1 MSLRDLMPFGKQSIP
16 ITTGSSSPIGA
27 LQTEVNRLFED
38 FFGQS
43 SALRFFDRSPVAGQ
57 VSFQFSPAIDL
68 KEMEQAFEIVAD
80 LPGIESKDLQVTTA
94 SGYVTIRGE
103 KRQEAEEEKG
113 GYIRQ
118 ERYQGSFQRVL
129 PLPDTANLESAEAT
143 FKDGVLKI
151 AIPKKAEAQQK
162 QRTLEIKT
170 AA

>member
-1 MSLRDLMPFGKQSIP
+1 MNLRDLMPFGKHSVP
-16 ITTGSSSPIGA
+16 VTRGSSPLGA

-38 FFGQS
+38 FFGAS
-43 SALRFFDRSPVAGQ
+43 GNLSFFDRIPVVGQ
-57 VSFQFSPAIDL
+57 SSFQFSPAIDF
-68 KEMEQAFEIVAD
+68 KETDGEFEIVAD
-80 LPGIESKDLQVTTA
+80 VPGVDSKNLQVTT
-94 SGYVTIRGE
+94 SDGYLTIRGE
-103 KRQEAEEEKG
+103 KQQETKEEKG

-129 PLPDTANLESAEAT
+129 PLPETANLEKAEAS